1 MHREVDTE
9 ARGKRYTR
17 KSVILLFLFTFL
29 SLSLSL
35 IYNIQ
40 NIGNNDFYTY
50 LAILVVVVLS
60 TITVGRIT
68 RADNILLMIV
78 NMLFAIGVAM
88 IYRLNPAYGK
98 RQLQFYLVG
107 MVLFFLTF
115 FILKAFKFWKNISW
129 IYVAASIGLFV
140 ATLVFGS
147 YIGGAKNWIILGPVT
162 VQPSEFTKIALAFF
176 IASFYSNYNQFAVK
190 PFGRYYMNFI
200 IYVFIGFL
208 FLQKDLGTALIFFG
222 LMILAQFVYEKDR
235 FLITLNIVAMIF
247 GSILAYFMF
256 GHVRVRVA
264 SWLDPWSDINV
275 TGYQI
280 TQALFATAS
289 GGLFGTGI
297 GLGHP
302 DYIPVAESDFIFS
315 AITEEMGVFM
325 GIAVVLL
332 FMILVYRAFKISLTQ
347 QDRFFS
353 ILAFCIG
360 VLFAIQTFIILG
372 GVLKIIP
379 LTGVTLPFISQGGSS
394 MLSGF
399 ILLGCLQYCA
409 TEIKYGDEIDEWEEK
424 TNSQKTHIK
433 QNGCR

>member
-1 MHREVDTE
+1 MINIVNAEQQE
-9 ARGKRYTR
+9 KKYIR
-17 KSVILLFLFTFL
+17 KSVFLLFIFSFLAL
-29 SLSLSL
+29 SLAL
-35 IYNIQ
+35 IFNIA
-40 NIGNNDFYTY
+40 NISATDFYTY
-50 LAILVVVVLS
+50 LTILVVIVLS
-60 TITVGRIT
+60 TILTPKIT
-68 RADNILLMIV
+68 KADNILLMIV

-88 IYRLNPAYGK
+88 IYRLDPSYGK
-98 RQLQFYLVG
+98 RQLQFYLIG
-107 MVLFFLTF
+107 IVLFFLTF
-115 FILKAFKFWKNISW
+115 FILKVFNFWSKISLF
-129 IYVAASIGLFV
+129 YVVISIGLFM

-147 YIGGAKNWIILGPVT
+147 YIGGAKNWSIIGPIT
-162 VQPSEFTKIALAFF
+162 IQPSEFIKVPLAFF
-176 IASFYSNYNQFAVK
+176 VASFYSRYNEISMK
-190 PFGRYYMNFI
+190 PFGRYYMNII

-235 FLITLNIVAMIF
+235 VLITINILAMML
-247 GSILAYFMF
+247 GSVLAYFMF
-256 GHVRVRVA
+256 GHVRIRVA
-264 SWLDPWSDINV
+264 TWLDPWSDINA

-302 DYIPVAESDFIFS
+302 DFIPVAESDFIFS
-315 AITEEMGVFM
+315 AISEEMGVFM
-325 GIAVVLL
+325 GLAVILL

-347 QDRFFS
+347 QDKFFS

-360 VLFAIQTFIILG
+360 VLFAFQTFIILG
-372 GVLKIIP
+372 GVLKLIP

-409 TEIKYGDEIDEWEEK
+409 SEIKYGDELDD
-424 TNSQKTHIK
+424 
-433 QNGCR
+433 

>member
-1 MHREVDTE
+1 MLKTLDVEQKE
-9 ARGKRYTR
+9 KKYIR
-17 KSVILLFLFTFL
+17 KSIFLLFIFSFLAL
-29 SLSLSL
+29 SLAL
-35 IYNIQ
+35 IFNIS
-40 NIGNNDFYTY
+40 NVSTTDIYTY
-50 LAILVVVVLS
+50 IAILVVIVLS
-60 TITVGRIT
+60 TILTPKIT
-68 RADNILLMIV
+68 KADNILLLIV

-88 IYRLNPAYGK
+88 IYRLNPSYGK

-107 MVLFFLTF
+107 IVLFFLTF
-115 FILKAFKFWKNISW
+115 FILKSFKFWNKISLF
-129 IYVAASIGLFV
+129 YVTISVALFM

-147 YIGGAKNWIILGPVT
+147 YIGGAKNWIILGPIT
-162 VQPSEFTKIALAFF
+162 VQPSEFIKIPLAFF
-176 IASFYSNYNQFAVK
+176 VASFYSRYNEVSMK
-190 PFGRYYMNFI
+190 PFGRYYMNI
-200 IYVFIGFL
+200 LIYIFIGFL

-222 LMILAQFVYEKDR
+222 LMILSQFVYEKDR
-235 FLITLNIVAMIF
+235 VLITLNIVAMIF

-264 SWLDPWSDINV
+264 TWLDPWSDIDV

-302 DYIPVAESDFIFS
+302 DYVPVAESDFIFS
-315 AITEEMGVFM
+315 AISEEMGIFM
-325 GIAVVLL
+325 GLAVILL
-332 FMILVYRAFKISLTQ
+332 FMILVYRSFKISLIQ
-347 QDRFFS
+347 QDKFLS

-360 VLFAIQTFIILG
+360 VLFAFQTFIILG

-409 TEIKYGDEIDEWEEK
+409 SDIKYGDETDE
-424 TNSQKTHIK
+424 
-433 QNGCR
+433 

>member
-1 MHREVDTE
+1 MNKDLVLVENE
-9 ARGKRYTR
+9 KKYTR
-17 KSVILLFLFTFL
+17 KSAVLLLLFTIL

-40 NIGNNDFYTY
+40 NIGDTDLYTY
-50 LAILVVVVLS
+50 LAILLVVILS
-60 TITVGRIT
+60 TSLVSKITK
-68 RADNILLMIV
+68 ADNILVMIV
-78 NMLFAIGVAM
+78 NMLFSIGVSM
-88 IYRLNPAYGK
+88 IYRLDPAYGK

-115 FILKAFKFWKNISW
+115 FILKAFKFWSKIS
-129 IYVAASIGLFV
+129 IFYVVVSIGLFM
-140 ATLVFGS
+140 ATLVFGT
-147 YIGGAKNWIILGPVT
+147 YIGGAKNWIVIKNIIT
-162 VQPSEFTKIALAFF
+162 IQPSEFIKVPLAFF
-176 IASFYSNYNQFAVK
+176 IASFYRNYNQIVSK
-190 PFGRYYMNFI
+190 PFGRFYMEFVI
-200 IYVFIGFL
+200 LVYIGFL

-222 LMILAQFVYEKDR
+222 LMILSQFVFEKDR
-235 FLITLNIVAMIF
+235 FLITFNIIAMIL

-256 GHVRVRVA
+256 GHVRIRVA
-264 SWLDPWSDINV
+264 TWLDPWSDINR

-280 TQALFATAS
+280 TQALFALAS

-315 AITEEMGVFM
+315 AISEEMGVFM
-325 GIAVVLL
+325 GIAVILL
-332 FMILVYRAFKISLTQ
+332 FMILVYRAFKISLIQ
-347 QDRFFS
+347 QDKFFS
-353 ILAFCIG
+353 TLAFCIG

-372 GVLKIIP
+372 GVLKLIP

-409 TEIKYGDEIDEWEEK
+409 SDIKYGDEIDE
-424 TNSQKTHIK
+424 
-433 QNGCR
+433 

>member
-1 MHREVDTE
+1 MLKTLDVEQKE
-9 ARGKRYTR
+9 KKYIR
-17 KSVILLFLFTFL
+17 KSIFLLFIFSFLAL
-29 SLSLSL
+29 SLAL
-35 IYNIQ
+35 IFNIS
-40 NIGNNDFYTY
+40 NVSTSDIYTY
-50 LAILVVVVLS
+50 IAILVVIVLS
-60 TITVGRIT
+60 TILTPKIT
-68 RADNILLMIV
+68 KADNILLLIV

-88 IYRLNPAYGK
+88 IYRLNPSYGK

-107 MVLFFLTF
+107 IVLFFLTF
-115 FILKAFKFWKNISW
+115 FILKSFKFWNKISLF
-129 IYVAASIGLFV
+129 YVTISVALFM

-147 YIGGAKNWIILGPVT
+147 YIGGAKNWIILGPIT
-162 VQPSEFTKIALAFF
+162 VQPSEFIKIPLAFF
-176 IASFYSNYNQFAVK
+176 VASFYSRYNEVSMK
-190 PFGRYYMNFI
+190 PFGRYYMNI
-200 IYVFIGFL
+200 VIYIFIGFL

-222 LMILAQFVYEKDR
+222 LMILSQFVYEKDR
-235 FLITLNIVAMIF
+235 VLITLNIVAMIF

-264 SWLDPWSDINV
+264 TWLDPWSDIDV

-302 DYIPVAESDFIFS
+302 DYVPVAESDFIFS
-315 AITEEMGVFM
+315 AISEEMGIFM
-325 GIAVVLL
+325 GLAVILL
-332 FMILVYRAFKISLTQ
+332 FMILVYRSFKISLIQ
-347 QDRFFS
+347 QDKFLS

-360 VLFAIQTFIILG
+360 VLFAFQTFIILG

-409 TEIKYGDEIDEWEEK
+409 SDIKYGDETDEWK
-424 TNSQKTHIK
+424 
-433 QNGCR
+433 

>member
-1 MHREVDTE
+1 MLKTLDVEQKE
-9 ARGKRYTR
+9 KKYIR
-17 KSVILLFLFTFL
+17 KSIFLLFIFSFLAL
-29 SLSLSL
+29 SLAL
-35 IYNIQ
+35 IFNIS
-40 NIGNNDFYTY
+40 NVSTTDIYTY
-50 LAILVVVVLS
+50 IAILVVIVLS
-60 TITVGRIT
+60 TILTPKIT
-68 RADNILLMIV
+68 KADNILLLIV

-88 IYRLNPAYGK
+88 IYRLNPSYGK

-107 MVLFFLTF
+107 IVLFFLTF
-115 FILKAFKFWKNISW
+115 FILKSFKFWNKISLF
-129 IYVAASIGLFV
+129 YVTISVALFM

-147 YIGGAKNWIILGPVT
+147 YIGGAKNWIILGPIT
-162 VQPSEFTKIALAFF
+162 VQPSEFIKIPLAFF
-176 IASFYSNYNQFAVK
+176 VASFYSRYNEVSMK
-190 PFGRYYMNFI
+190 PFGRYYMNI
-200 IYVFIGFL
+200 VIYIFIGFL

-222 LMILAQFVYEKDR
+222 LMILSQFVYEKDR
-235 FLITLNIVAMIF
+235 VLITLNIVAMIF

-264 SWLDPWSDINV
+264 TWLDPWSDIDV

-302 DYIPVAESDFIFS
+302 DYVPVAESDFIFS
-315 AITEEMGVFM
+315 AISEEMGIFM
-325 GIAVVLL
+325 GLAVILL
-332 FMILVYRAFKISLTQ
+332 FMILVYRSFKISLIQ
-347 QDRFFS
+347 QDKFLS

-360 VLFAIQTFIILG
+360 VLFAFQTFIILG

-409 TEIKYGDEIDEWEEK
+409 SDIKYGDETDEWK
-424 TNSQKTHIK
+424 
-433 QNGCR
+433 

>member
-1 MHREVDTE
+1 MNNIIDVEKKE
-9 ARGKRYTR
+9 QKYIR
-17 KSVILLFLFTFL
+17 KSIFLLFIFSFLAL
-29 SLSLSL
+29 SLAMIFNISNLSAT
-35 IYNIQ
+35 
-40 NIGNNDFYTY
+40 DFYTY
-50 LAILVVVVLS
+50 LAILIVIVLS
-60 TITVGRIT
+60 TILTPKIT
-68 RADNILLMIV
+68 KADNILLMIV

-88 IYRLNPAYGK
+88 IYRINPSFGK
-98 RQLQFYLVG
+98 RQLQFYLIG
-107 MVLFFLTF
+107 IVLFFLTF
-115 FILKAFKFWKNISW
+115 FILRTFKFWNKIS
-129 IYVAASIGLFV
+129 IFYVIVSVGLFM

-147 YIGGAKNWIILGPVT
+147 YIGGAKNWIVIGPVT
-162 VQPSEFTKIALAFF
+162 IQPSEFIKVPLAFF
-176 IASFYSNYNQFAVK
+176 VASFYSRYNEISMK
-190 PFGRYYMNFI
+190 PFGRYYMNI
-200 IYVFIGFL
+200 VIYIFIGFL

-235 FLITLNIVAMIF
+235 VLITINILAMIL

-256 GHVRVRVA
+256 GHVRIRVA
-264 SWLDPWSDINV
+264 TWLDPWSDINA

-315 AITEEMGVFM
+315 AISEEMGVFM
-325 GIAVVLL
+325 GLAVILL
-332 FMILVYRAFKISLTQ
+332 FMILVYRAFKISLIQ
-347 QDRFFS
+347 QDKFFS

-360 VLFAIQTFIILG
+360 VLFAFQTFIILG

-409 TEIKYGDEIDEWEEK
+409 SDIKYGDEIDEW
-424 TNSQKTHIK
+424 
-433 QNGCR
+433 

>member
-1 MHREVDTE
+1 MLKTLDVEQKE
-9 ARGKRYTR
+9 KKYIR
-17 KSVILLFLFTFL
+17 KSIFLLFIFSFLAL
-29 SLSLSL
+29 SLAL
-35 IYNIQ
+35 IFNIS
-40 NIGNNDFYTY
+40 NVSATDFYTY
-50 LAILVVVVLS
+50 IAILVVIVLS
-60 TITVGRIT
+60 TILTPKIT
-68 RADNILLMIV
+68 KADNILLLIV

-88 IYRLNPAYGK
+88 IYRLNPSYGK
-98 RQLQFYLVG
+98 RQLQFYLIG
-107 MVLFFLTF
+107 IVLFFLTF
-115 FILKAFKFWKNISW
+115 FILKTFKFWNKISLF
-129 IYVAASIGLFV
+129 YVIISVALFM

-147 YIGGAKNWIILGPVT
+147 YLGGAKNWIILGPIT
-162 VQPSEFTKIALAFF
+162 VQPSEFIKIPLAFF
-176 IASFYSNYNQFAVK
+176 VASFYSRYNEVSMK
-190 PFGRYYMNFI
+190 PFGRYYMNI
-200 IYVFIGFL
+200 VIYIFIGFL

-222 LMILAQFVYEKDR
+222 LMILSQFVYEKDR
-235 FLITLNIVAMIF
+235 VLITLNIVAMIF

-264 SWLDPWSDINV
+264 TWLDPWSDIDV

-302 DYIPVAESDFIFS
+302 DYVPVAESDFIFS
-315 AITEEMGVFM
+315 AISEEMGIFM
-325 GIAVVLL
+325 GLAVILL
-332 FMILVYRAFKISLTQ
+332 FMILVYRSFKISLIQ
-347 QDRFFS
+347 QDKFLS

-360 VLFAIQTFIILG
+360 VLFAFQTFIILG

-409 TEIKYGDEIDEWEEK
+409 SDIKYGDETDE
-424 TNSQKTHIK
+424 
-433 QNGCR
+433 

>member
-1 MHREVDTE
+1 MNKDLVLVENE
-9 ARGKRYTR
+9 KKYTR
-17 KSVILLFLFTFL
+17 KSAVLLLLFTIL

-40 NIGNNDFYTY
+40 NIGDTDLYTY
-50 LAILVVVVLS
+50 LAILLVVILS
-60 TITVGRIT
+60 TSLVSKITK
-68 RADNILLMIV
+68 ADNILVMIV
-78 NMLFAIGVAM
+78 NMLFSIGVSM
-88 IYRLNPAYGK
+88 IYRLDPAYGK

-115 FILKAFKFWKNISW
+115 FILKAFKFWSKISMF
-129 IYVAASIGLFV
+129 YVVVSIGLFM
-140 ATLVFGS
+140 ATLVFGT
-147 YIGGAKNWIILGPVT
+147 YIGGAKNWIVIKNIIT
-162 VQPSEFTKIALAFF
+162 IQPSEFIKVPLAFF
-176 IASFYSNYNQFAVK
+176 IASFYSNYNQIVSK
-190 PFGRYYMNFI
+190 PFGRFYMEFVI
-200 IYVFIGFL
+200 LVYIGFL

-222 LMILAQFVYEKDR
+222 LMILSQFVFEKDR
-235 FLITLNIVAMIF
+235 FLITFNIIAMIL

-256 GHVRVRVA
+256 GHVRIRVA
-264 SWLDPWSDINV
+264 TWLDPWSDINR

-280 TQALFATAS
+280 TQALFALAS

-315 AITEEMGVFM
+315 AISEEMGVFM
-325 GIAVVLL
+325 GIAVILL
-332 FMILVYRAFKISLTQ
+332 FMILVYRAFKISLIQ
-347 QDRFFS
+347 QDKFFS
-353 ILAFCIG
+353 TLAFCIG

-372 GVLKIIP
+372 GVLKLIP

-409 TEIKYGDEIDEWEEK
+409 SDIKYGDEIDE
-424 TNSQKTHIK
+424 
-433 QNGCR
+433 

>member
-1 MHREVDTE
+1 MLKTLDVEQKE
-9 ARGKRYTR
+9 KKYIR
-17 KSVILLFLFTFL
+17 KSIFLLFIFSFLAL
-29 SLSLSL
+29 SLAL
-35 IYNIQ
+35 IFNIS
-40 NIGNNDFYTY
+40 NVSATDFYTY
-50 LAILVVVVLS
+50 IAILVVIVLS
-60 TITVGRIT
+60 TILTPKIT
-68 RADNILLMIV
+68 KADNILLLIV

-88 IYRLNPAYGK
+88 IYRLNPSYGK
-98 RQLQFYLVG
+98 RQLQFYLIG
-107 MVLFFLTF
+107 IVLFFLTF
-115 FILKAFKFWKNISW
+115 FILKTFKFWNKISLF
-129 IYVAASIGLFV
+129 YVIISVALFM

-147 YIGGAKNWIILGPVT
+147 YLGGAKNWIILGPIT
-162 VQPSEFTKIALAFF
+162 VQPSEFIKIPLAFF
-176 IASFYSNYNQFAVK
+176 VASFYSRYNEVSMK
-190 PFGRYYMNFI
+190 PFGRYYMNI
-200 IYVFIGFL
+200 VIYIFIGFL

-222 LMILAQFVYEKDR
+222 LMILSQFVYEKDR
-235 FLITLNIVAMIF
+235 VLITLNIVAMIF

-264 SWLDPWSDINV
+264 TWLDPWSDIDV

-302 DYIPVAESDFIFS
+302 DYVPVAESDFIFS
-315 AITEEMGVFM
+315 AISEEMGIFM
-325 GIAVVLL
+325 GLAVILL
-332 FMILVYRAFKISLTQ
+332 FMILVYRSFKISLIQ
-347 QDRFFS
+347 QDKFLS

-360 VLFAIQTFIILG
+360 VLFAFQTFIILG

-409 TEIKYGDEIDEWEEK
+409 SDIKYGDETDEWK
-424 TNSQKTHIK
+424 
-433 QNGCR
+433 

>member
-1 MHREVDTE
+1 MLKTLDVEQKE
-9 ARGKRYTR
+9 KKYIR
-17 KSVILLFLFTFL
+17 KSIFLLFIFSFLAL
-29 SLSLSL
+29 SLAL
-35 IYNIQ
+35 IFNIS
-40 NIGNNDFYTY
+40 NVNTTDIYTY
-50 LAILVVVVLS
+50 IAILVVIVLS
-60 TITVGRIT
+60 TILTPKIT
-68 RADNILLMIV
+68 KADNILLLIV

-88 IYRLNPAYGK
+88 IYRLNPSYGK

-107 MVLFFLTF
+107 IVLFFLTF
-115 FILKAFKFWKNISW
+115 FILKTFKFWNKISLF
-129 IYVAASIGLFV
+129 YVIISVALFM

-147 YIGGAKNWIILGPVT
+147 YIGGAKNWIILGPIT
-162 VQPSEFTKIALAFF
+162 VQPSEFIKIPLAFF
-176 IASFYSNYNQFAVK
+176 VASFYSRYNEVSMK
-190 PFGRYYMNFI
+190 PFGRYYMNI
-200 IYVFIGFL
+200 VIYIFIGFL

-222 LMILAQFVYEKDR
+222 LMILSQFVYEKDR
-235 FLITLNIVAMIF
+235 VLITLNIVAMIF

-264 SWLDPWSDINV
+264 TWLDPWSDIDV

-302 DYIPVAESDFIFS
+302 DYVPVAESDFIFS
-315 AITEEMGVFM
+315 AISEEMGIFM
-325 GIAVVLL
+325 GLAVILL
-332 FMILVYRAFKISLTQ
+332 FMILVYRSFKISLIQ
-347 QDRFFS
+347 QDKFLS

-360 VLFAIQTFIILG
+360 VLFAFQTFIILG

-409 TEIKYGDEIDEWEEK
+409 SDIKYGDETDEWK
-424 TNSQKTHIK
+424 
-433 QNGCR
+433 

>member
-1 MHREVDTE
+1 MLKTLDVEQKE
-9 ARGKRYTR
+9 KKYIR
-17 KSVILLFLFTFL
+17 KSIFLLFIFSFLAL
-29 SLSLSL
+29 SLAL
-35 IYNIQ
+35 IFNIS
-40 NIGNNDFYTY
+40 NVNTTDIYTY
-50 LAILVVVVLS
+50 IAILVVIVLS
-60 TITVGRIT
+60 TILTPKIT
-68 RADNILLMIV
+68 KADNILLLIV

-88 IYRLNPAYGK
+88 IYRLNPSYGK

-107 MVLFFLTF
+107 IVLFFLTF
-115 FILKAFKFWKNISW
+115 FILKTFKFWNKISLF
-129 IYVAASIGLFV
+129 YVIISVALFM

-147 YIGGAKNWIILGPVT
+147 YLGGAKNWIILGPIT
-162 VQPSEFTKIALAFF
+162 VQPSEFIKIPLAFF
-176 IASFYSNYNQFAVK
+176 VASFYSRYNEVSMK
-190 PFGRYYMNFI
+190 PFGRYYMNI
-200 IYVFIGFL
+200 VIYIFIGFL

-222 LMILAQFVYEKDR
+222 LMILSQFVYEKDR
-235 FLITLNIVAMIF
+235 ILITLNIVAMIF

-264 SWLDPWSDINV
+264 TWLDPWSDIDV

-302 DYIPVAESDFIFS
+302 DYVPVAESDFIFS
-315 AITEEMGVFM
+315 AISEEMGIFM
-325 GIAVVLL
+325 GLAVILL
-332 FMILVYRAFKISLTQ
+332 FMILVYRSFKISLIQ
-347 QDRFFS
+347 QDKFLS

-360 VLFAIQTFIILG
+360 VLFAFQTFIILG

-409 TEIKYGDEIDEWEEK
+409 SDIKYGDETDEWK
-424 TNSQKTHIK
+424 
-433 QNGCR
+433 

>member
-1 MHREVDTE
+1 MLKTLDVEQKE
-9 ARGKRYTR
+9 KKYIR
-17 KSVILLFLFTFL
+17 KSIFLLFIFSFLAL
-29 SLSLSL
+29 SLAL
-35 IYNIQ
+35 IFNIS
-40 NIGNNDFYTY
+40 NVNTTDIYTY
-50 LAILVVVVLS
+50 IAILVVIVLS
-60 TITVGRIT
+60 TILTPKIT
-68 RADNILLMIV
+68 KADNILLLIV

-88 IYRLNPAYGK
+88 IYRLNPSYGK

-107 MVLFFLTF
+107 IVLFFLTF
-115 FILKAFKFWKNISW
+115 FILKTFKFWNKISLF
-129 IYVAASIGLFV
+129 YVIISVALFM

-147 YIGGAKNWIILGPVT
+147 YLGGAKNWIILGPIT
-162 VQPSEFTKIALAFF
+162 VQPSEFIKIPLAFF
-176 IASFYSNYNQFAVK
+176 VASFYSRYNEVSMK
-190 PFGRYYMNFI
+190 PFGRYYMNI
-200 IYVFIGFL
+200 VIYIFIGFL

-222 LMILAQFVYEKDR
+222 LMILSQFVYEKDR
-235 FLITLNIVAMIF
+235 VLITLNIVAMIF

-264 SWLDPWSDINV
+264 TWLDPWSDIDV

-302 DYIPVAESDFIFS
+302 DYVPVAESDFIFS
-315 AITEEMGVFM
+315 AISEEMGIFM
-325 GIAVVLL
+325 GLAVILL
-332 FMILVYRAFKISLTQ
+332 FMILVYRSFKISLIQ
-347 QDRFFS
+347 QDKFLS

-360 VLFAIQTFIILG
+360 VLFAFQTFIILG

-409 TEIKYGDEIDEWEEK
+409 SDIKYGDETDEWK
-424 TNSQKTHIK
+424 
-433 QNGCR
+433 

>member
-1 MHREVDTE
+1 MNNIIDVEKKE
-9 ARGKRYTR
+9 QKYIR
-17 KSVILLFLFTFL
+17 KSIFLLFIFSFLAL
-29 SLSLSL
+29 SLAMIFNIANLSAT
-35 IYNIQ
+35 
-40 NIGNNDFYTY
+40 DFYTY
-50 LAILVVVVLS
+50 LAILIVIVLS
-60 TITVGRIT
+60 TILTPKIT
-68 RADNILLMIV
+68 KADNILLMIV
-78 NMLFAIGVAM
+78 NMLFAIGVAT
-88 IYRLNPAYGK
+88 IYRINPSFGK
-98 RQLQFYLVG
+98 RQLQFYLIG
-107 MVLFFLTF
+107 IVLFFLTF
-115 FILKAFKFWKNISW
+115 FILRTFKFWNKIS
-129 IYVAASIGLFV
+129 IFYVIVSVGLFM

-147 YIGGAKNWIILGPVT
+147 YIGGAKNWIVIGPVT
-162 VQPSEFTKIALAFF
+162 IQPSEFIKVPLAFF
-176 IASFYSNYNQFAVK
+176 VASFYSRYNEISMK
-190 PFGRYYMNFI
+190 PFGRYYMNI
-200 IYVFIGFL
+200 VIYIFIGFL

-235 FLITLNIVAMIF
+235 VLITINILAMIL

-256 GHVRVRVA
+256 GHVRIRVA
-264 SWLDPWSDINV
+264 TWLDPWSDINA

-315 AITEEMGVFM
+315 AISEEMGVFM
-325 GIAVVLL
+325 GLAVILL
-332 FMILVYRAFKISLTQ
+332 FMILVYRAFKISLIQ
-347 QDRFFS
+347 QDKFFS

-360 VLFAIQTFIILG
+360 VLFAFQTFIILG

-409 TEIKYGDEIDEWEEK
+409 SDIKYGDEIDE
-424 TNSQKTHIK
+424 
-433 QNGCR
+433 

>member
-1 MHREVDTE
+1 MINIVNAEQQE
-9 ARGKRYTR
+9 KKYIR
-17 KSVILLFLFTFL
+17 KSVFLLFIFSFLAL
-29 SLSLSL
+29 SLAL
-35 IYNIQ
+35 IFNIA
-40 NIGNNDFYTY
+40 NISATDFYTY
-50 LAILVVVVLS
+50 LTILVVIVLS
-60 TITVGRIT
+60 TILTPKIT
-68 RADNILLMIV
+68 KADNILLMIV

-88 IYRLNPAYGK
+88 IYRLDPSYGK
-98 RQLQFYLVG
+98 RQLQFYLIG
-107 MVLFFLTF
+107 IVLFFLTF
-115 FILKAFKFWKNISW
+115 FILKVLNFWSKISLF
-129 IYVAASIGLFV
+129 YVVISIGLFM

-147 YIGGAKNWIILGPVT
+147 YIGGAKNWIIIGPIT
-162 VQPSEFTKIALAFF
+162 IQPSEFIKVPLAFF
-176 IASFYSNYNQFAVK
+176 VASFYSRYNEISMK
-190 PFGRYYMNFI
+190 PFGRYYMNII

-235 FLITLNIVAMIF
+235 VLITINILAMIL
-247 GSILAYFMF
+247 GSVLAYFMF
-256 GHVRVRVA
+256 GHVRIRVA
-264 SWLDPWSDINV
+264 TWLDPWSDINA

-302 DYIPVAESDFIFS
+302 DFIPVAESDFIFS
-315 AITEEMGVFM
+315 AISEEMGVFM
-325 GIAVVLL
+325 GLAVILL

-347 QDRFFS
+347 QDKFFS

-360 VLFAIQTFIILG
+360 VLFAFQTFIILG
-372 GVLKIIP
+372 GVLKLIP

-409 TEIKYGDEIDEWEEK
+409 SDIKYGDEIDE
-424 TNSQKTHIK
+424 
-433 QNGCR
+433 

>member
-1 MHREVDTE
+1 MMNNIIDVEKKE
-9 ARGKRYTR
+9 QKYIR
-17 KSVILLFLFTFL
+17 KSIFLLFIFSFLAL
-29 SLSLSL
+29 SLAMIFNIANLSAT
-35 IYNIQ
+35 
-40 NIGNNDFYTY
+40 DFYTY
-50 LAILVVVVLS
+50 LAILIVIVLS
-60 TITVGRIT
+60 TILTPKIT
-68 RADNILLMIV
+68 KADNILLMIV

-88 IYRLNPAYGK
+88 IYRINPSFGK
-98 RQLQFYLVG
+98 RQLQFYLIG
-107 MVLFFLTF
+107 IVLFFLTF
-115 FILKAFKFWKNISW
+115 FILRTFKFWNKIS
-129 IYVAASIGLFV
+129 IFYVIVSVGLFM

-147 YIGGAKNWIILGPVT
+147 YIGGAKNWIVIDPVT
-162 VQPSEFTKIALAFF
+162 IQPSEFIKVPLAFF
-176 IASFYSNYNQFAVK
+176 VASFYSRYNEISMK
-190 PFGRYYMNFI
+190 PFGRYYMNI
-200 IYVFIGFL
+200 VIYIFIGFL

-222 LMILAQFVYEKDR
+222 LMILSQFVYEKDR
-235 FLITLNIVAMIF
+235 VLITINILAMIL

-256 GHVRVRVA
+256 GHVRIRVA
-264 SWLDPWSDINV
+264 TWLDPWSDINA

-315 AITEEMGVFM
+315 AISEEMGVFM
-325 GIAVVLL
+325 GLAVILL
-332 FMILVYRAFKISLTQ
+332 FMILVYRAFKISLIQ
-347 QDRFFS
+347 QDKFFS

-360 VLFAIQTFIILG
+360 VLFAFQTFIILG

-409 TEIKYGDEIDEWEEK
+409 SDIKYGDEIDE
-424 TNSQKTHIK
+424 
-433 QNGCR
+433 

>member
-1 MHREVDTE
+1 MLNTIDVEQKE
-9 ARGKRYTR
+9 KKYIR
-17 KSVILLFLFTFL
+17 KSIFLLFIFSFLAL
-29 SLSLSL
+29 SLALIFNISNLSAT
-35 IYNIQ
+35 
-40 NIGNNDFYTY
+40 DFYTY
-50 LAILVVVVLS
+50 LAILVVIVLS
-60 TITVGRIT
+60 TILTPKIT
-68 RADNILLMIV
+68 KADNILLMIV

-88 IYRLNPAYGK
+88 IYRLDPSYGK
-98 RQLQFYLVG
+98 RQLQFYLIG
-107 MVLFFLTF
+107 IVLFFLTF
-115 FILKAFKFWKNISW
+115 FILKVFNFWSKISLF
-129 IYVAASIGLFV
+129 YVVVSIGLFM

-147 YIGGAKNWIILGPVT
+147 YIGGAKNWIILGPIT
-162 VQPSEFTKIALAFF
+162 VQPSEFIKIPLAFF
-176 IASFYSNYNQFAVK
+176 VASFYSRYNEISMK
-190 PFGRYYMNFI
+190 PFGRYYMNII

-235 FLITLNIVAMIF
+235 VLITMNIVAMIF
-247 GSILAYFMF
+247 GSIVAYFLF
-256 GHVRVRVA
+256 GHVRIRVA
-264 SWLDPWSDINV
+264 TWLDPWSDINA

-315 AITEEMGVFM
+315 AISEEMGVFM
-325 GIAVVLL
+325 GLAVILL

-347 QDRFFS
+347 QDKFFS
-353 ILAFCIG
+353 ILAFSIG
-360 VLFAIQTFIILG
+360 VLFAFQTFIILG

-409 TEIKYGDEIDEWEEK
+409 SDIKYGDEIDEW
-424 TNSQKTHIK
+424 
-433 QNGCR
+433 

>member
-1 MHREVDTE
+1 MLKTLDVEQKE
-9 ARGKRYTR
+9 KKYIR
-17 KSVILLFLFTFL
+17 KSIFLLFIFSFLAL
-29 SLSLSL
+29 SLAL
-35 IYNIQ
+35 IFNIS
-40 NIGNNDFYTY
+40 NVSTTDIYTY
-50 LAILVVVVLS
+50 IAILVVIVLS
-60 TITVGRIT
+60 TILTPKLT
-68 RADNILLMIV
+68 KADNILLLIV

-88 IYRLNPAYGK
+88 IYRLNPSYGK

-107 MVLFFLTF
+107 IVLFFLTF
-115 FILKAFKFWKNISW
+115 FILKTFKFWNKISLF
-129 IYVAASIGLFV
+129 YVIISVALFM

-147 YIGGAKNWIILGPVT
+147 YLGGAKNWIILGPIT
-162 VQPSEFTKIALAFF
+162 VQPSEFIKIPLAFF
-176 IASFYSNYNQFAVK
+176 VASFYSRYNEVSMK
-190 PFGRYYMNFI
+190 PFGRYYMNI
-200 IYVFIGFL
+200 VIYIFIGFL

-222 LMILAQFVYEKDR
+222 LMILSQFVYEKDR
-235 FLITLNIVAMIF
+235 VLITLNIVAMIF

-264 SWLDPWSDINV
+264 TWLDPWSDIDV

-302 DYIPVAESDFIFS
+302 DYVPVAESDFIFS
-315 AITEEMGVFM
+315 AISEEMGIFM
-325 GIAVVLL
+325 GLAVILL
-332 FMILVYRAFKISLTQ
+332 FMILVYRSFKISLIQ
-347 QDRFFS
+347 QDKFLS

-360 VLFAIQTFIILG
+360 VLFAFQTFIILG

-409 TEIKYGDEIDEWEEK
+409 SDIKYGDETDE
-424 TNSQKTHIK
+424 
-433 QNGCR
+433 

>member
-1 MHREVDTE
+1 MLKTLDVEQKE
-9 ARGKRYTR
+9 KKYIR
-17 KSVILLFLFTFL
+17 KSIFLLFIFSFLAL
-29 SLSLSL
+29 SLAL
-35 IYNIQ
+35 IFNIS
-40 NIGNNDFYTY
+40 NVNTTDIYTY
-50 LAILVVVVLS
+50 IAILVVIVLS
-60 TITVGRIT
+60 TILTPKIT
-68 RADNILLMIV
+68 KADNILLLIV

-88 IYRLNPAYGK
+88 IYRLNPSYGK

-107 MVLFFLTF
+107 IVLFFLTF
-115 FILKAFKFWKNISW
+115 FILKTFKFWNKISLF
-129 IYVAASIGLFV
+129 YVIISVALFM

-147 YIGGAKNWIILGPVT
+147 YLGGAKNWIILGPIT
-162 VQPSEFTKIALAFF
+162 VQPSEFIKIPLAFF
-176 IASFYSNYNQFAVK
+176 VASFYSRYNEVSMK
-190 PFGRYYMNFI
+190 PFGRYYMNI
-200 IYVFIGFL
+200 VIYIFIGFL

-222 LMILAQFVYEKDR
+222 LMILSQFVYEKDR
-235 FLITLNIVAMIF
+235 VLITLNIVAMIF

-264 SWLDPWSDINV
+264 TWLDPWSDIDV

-302 DYIPVAESDFIFS
+302 DYVPVAESDFIFS
-315 AITEEMGVFM
+315 AISEEMGIFM
-325 GIAVVLL
+325 GLAVILL
-332 FMILVYRAFKISLTQ
+332 FMILVYRSFKISLIQ
-347 QDRFFS
+347 QDKFLS

-360 VLFAIQTFIILG
+360 VLFAFQTFIILG

-409 TEIKYGDEIDEWEEK
+409 SDIKYGDETDE
-424 TNSQKTHIK
+424 
-433 QNGCR
+433 

>member
-1 MHREVDTE
+1 MLKTLDVEQKE
-9 ARGKRYTR
+9 KKYIR
-17 KSVILLFLFTFL
+17 KSIFLLFIFSFLAL
-29 SLSLSL
+29 SLAL
-35 IYNIQ
+35 IFNIS
-40 NIGNNDFYTY
+40 NVSTSDIYTY
-50 LAILVVVVLS
+50 IAILVVIVLS
-60 TITVGRIT
+60 TILTPKIT
-68 RADNILLMIV
+68 KADNILLLIV

-88 IYRLNPAYGK
+88 IYRLNPSYGK

-107 MVLFFLTF
+107 IVLFFLTF
-115 FILKAFKFWKNISW
+115 FILKSFKFWNKISLF
-129 IYVAASIGLFV
+129 YVTISVALFM

-147 YIGGAKNWIILGPVT
+147 YIGGAKNWIILGPIT
-162 VQPSEFTKIALAFF
+162 VQPSEFIKIPLAFF
-176 IASFYSNYNQFAVK
+176 VASFYSRYNEVSMK
-190 PFGRYYMNFI
+190 PFGRYYMNI
-200 IYVFIGFL
+200 VIYIFIGFL

-222 LMILAQFVYEKDR
+222 LMILSQFVYEKDR
-235 FLITLNIVAMIF
+235 VLITLNIVAMIF

-264 SWLDPWSDINV
+264 TWLDPWSDIDV

-302 DYIPVAESDFIFS
+302 DYVPVAESDFIFS
-315 AITEEMGVFM
+315 AISEEMGIFM
-325 GIAVVLL
+325 GLAVILL
-332 FMILVYRAFKISLTQ
+332 FMILVYRSFKISLIQ
-347 QDRFFS
+347 QDKFLS

-360 VLFAIQTFIILG
+360 VLFAFQTFIILG

-409 TEIKYGDEIDEWEEK
+409 SDIKYGDETDE
-424 TNSQKTHIK
+424 
-433 QNGCR
+433 

>member
-1 MHREVDTE
+1 MINIFNAEQQE
-9 ARGKRYTR
+9 KKYIR
-17 KSVILLFLFTFL
+17 KSVFLLFIFSFLAL
-29 SLSLSL
+29 SLAL
-35 IYNIQ
+35 IFNIA
-40 NIGNNDFYTY
+40 NISATDFYTY
-50 LAILVVVVLS
+50 LTILVVIVLS
-60 TITVGRIT
+60 TILTPKIT
-68 RADNILLMIV
+68 KADNILLMIV

-88 IYRLNPAYGK
+88 IYRLDPSYGK
-98 RQLQFYLVG
+98 RQLQFYLIG
-107 MVLFFLTF
+107 IVLFFLTF
-115 FILKAFKFWKNISW
+115 FILKVFNFWSKISLF
-129 IYVAASIGLFV
+129 YVVISIGLFM

-147 YIGGAKNWIILGPVT
+147 YIGGAKNWIIIGPIT
-162 VQPSEFTKIALAFF
+162 IQPSEFIKVPLAFF
-176 IASFYSNYNQFAVK
+176 VASFYSRYNEISMK
-190 PFGRYYMNFI
+190 PFGRYYMNII

-235 FLITLNIVAMIF
+235 VLITINILAMIL
-247 GSILAYFMF
+247 GSVLAYFMF
-256 GHVRVRVA
+256 GHVRIRVA
-264 SWLDPWSDINV
+264 TWLDPWSDINA

-302 DYIPVAESDFIFS
+302 DFIPVAESDFIFS
-315 AITEEMGVFM
+315 AISEEMGVFM
-325 GIAVVLL
+325 GLAVILL

-347 QDRFFS
+347 QDKFFS

-360 VLFAIQTFIILG
+360 VLFAFQTFIILG
-372 GVLKIIP
+372 GVLKLIP

-409 TEIKYGDEIDEWEEK
+409 SDIKYGDEIDE
-424 TNSQKTHIK
+424 
-433 QNGCR
+433 